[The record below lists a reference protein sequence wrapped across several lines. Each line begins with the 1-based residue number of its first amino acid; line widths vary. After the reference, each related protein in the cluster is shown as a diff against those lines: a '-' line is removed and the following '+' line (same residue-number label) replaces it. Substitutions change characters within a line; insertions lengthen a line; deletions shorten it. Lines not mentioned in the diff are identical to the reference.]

1 MALSRRSI
9 LYLASLLLLSVVL
22 FRWRTTLKNLLFR
35 PQSQARPRSEFP
47 NPFTDGGRSVV
58 SLVSGDDVERMVR
71 EAVDLI
77 GGVEK
82 LAIAGKTVL
91 LKPNVVAGEPP
102 PTTTSPEVV
111 RAVIGLL
118 REAGAKKI
126 YLGDMSALLTLPTR
140 KNMERSGLLRVA
152 EAEGAVPLFLED
164 HGWVK
169 VDLPQGRYVKE
180 AHVSEWIY
188 RVDRVINLPVI
199 KTHRSATYSIS
210 LKNFIGATH
219 ARQRPYLIDPTHWE
233 EIIAEFNLAYQP
245 HLNIVDGTKSM
256 VSGGPWSGNVE
267 RSAVIIASGDR
278 IAADV
283 IGLAL
288 LKHYGKE
295 PNVAGKGVWEQRQIK
310 RAVELGL
317 GVKDAAS
324 ILLRSKTLKAGDTD
338 FSRLVSSVKKH
349 AFGQTS

>member
-1 MALSRRSI
+1 VSLSRRSI
-9 LYLASLLLLSVVL
+9 LYLVALVVLSFIL

-35 PQSQARPRSEFP
+35 PQSQAGPRSDFP
-47 NPFTDGGRSVV
+47 NPFTERGRSLV
-58 SLVSGDDVERMVR
+58 SLVRGDDVERMVR
-71 EAVDLI
+71 DAVDLI

-91 LKPNVVAGEPP
+91 LKPNVVAAEPP
-102 PTTTSPEVV
+102 PATTNPQVV
-111 RAVIGLL
+111 RAVIKLL
-118 REAGAKKI
+118 REAGASKI

-140 KNMERSGLLRVA
+140 KNMERTGLLRVA
-152 EAEGAVPLFLED
+152 EEQGAEPLFLED

-169 VDLPQGRYVKE
+169 VDLPQGRYVNE

-199 KTHRSATYSIS
+199 KTHRSATYTIC

-219 ARQRPYLIDPTHWE
+219 GRQRPYLIDPTHWE
-233 EIIAEFNLAYQP
+233 EIIAELNGAYRP

-267 RSAVIIASGDR
+267 QSGVIIASGDR

-288 LKHYGKE
+288 LKHYGKD
-295 PNVAGKGVWEQRQIK
+295 PDVAGKGVWEQRQIK

-317 GVKDAAS
+317 GAKDARS
-324 ILLRSKTLKAGDTD
+324 ILFKSKSHRADDLELG
-338 FSRLVSSVKKH
+338 RLDQSIIRH
-349 AFGQTS
+349 ALGAAA